1 MNESICNDIISII
14 TPVYNASDFLEET
27 INSVLNQTYDNW
39 EMILVDDCS
48 TDNSREIIKKLSQM
62 DDRIIPVFSERNEG
76 VAKSRNKGIL
86 KAKGRYIA
94 FLDSDDIWKENKL
107 KLQIEF
113 MKKNNIAFS
122 FTGYDFIDENGVEFR
137 KMVDLPSKVNYNKLL
152 KYNSIGCLTV
162 MIDKEVVGDIE
173 MPSIK
178 HEDFMTW
185 LSILKKG
192 IDAYG
197 INENLASYRKR
208 TGSVSEN
215 KIKAATW
222 TWNILRKHER
232 LNIVKASWCFIN
244 YAFMT
249 VKKHY
254 L

>member
-1 MNESICNDIISII
+1 MH
-14 TPVYNASDFLEET
+14 
-27 INSVLNQTYDNW
+27 
-39 EMILVDDCS
+39 
-48 TDNSREIIKKLSQM
+48 
-62 DDRIIPVFSERNEG
+62 
-76 VAKSRNKGIL
+76 
-86 KAKGRYIA
+86 IA